1 VDASIDVRRDVGPID
16 QAGTDTSDV
25 PLINPDTAIDS
36 GPVLID
42 TGRSD
47 TALDGAGLDGT
58 VTIDVA
64 IDESVVDVGAVDA
77 EIDTSGLD

>member
-16 QAGTDTSDV
+16 QARTDTSVV

-42 TGRSD
+42 TCRID
-47 TALDGAGLDGT
+47 TPLDGAGLDGT

-77 EIDTSGLD
+77 EIDTSAID